1 MLKTYL
7 NLIDTF
13 YFLGTTALFLSAS
26 CFISPYK
33 YLSEEETRQMVYNY
47 IAYLRDHTK
56 LIANPGLKVCKLLI
70 FLMSCPEECIFL
82 CPFFFFRSAN
92 VLYPRMINFIV

>member
-1 MLKTYL
+1 MLILLRRHTKYMLKIYL
-7 NLIDTF
+7 HLPYNV
-13 YFLGTTALFLSAS
+13 GTTALFLSAS

-56 LIANPGLKVCKLLI
+56 LIANPGLKVCNL
-70 FLMSCPEECIFL
+70 
-82 CPFFFFRSAN
+82 
-92 VLYPRMINFIV
+92 